1 MTDAEFMDR
10 AEILLRSIEASC
22 DRLNDESDA
31 DIDNQRVGN
40 MLTLT
45 FATRTQ
51 IILNLQ
57 KPLHEVW
64 MAAKSGGYH
73 FRWVNSAWSD
83 TKGGG
88 TFAELLNRSAS
99 EQSGQ
104 ELVFSLA

>member
-1 MTDAEFMDR
+1 MTDAEFMDH
-10 AEILLRSIEASC
+10 AETLLNSIEASC
-22 DRLNDESDA
+22 DRLNDETDA

-73 FRWVNSAWSD
+73 FRWTDTAWSD

-88 TFAELLNRSAS
+88 TLADLLNRCAS

-104 ELVFSLA
+104 ALVFNLV